1 MRPHAAAALL
11 LATAHGGALPAL
23 SLPLMPQAM
32 LDVRRNANYLARA
45 GYVFTAYK
53 AFQLKTKVSRK
64 RLKADRATVDGWW
77 EKQHEWGGKQMYGL
91 FYYTSVEVQMKIE
104 KWFLMTNLLVTIPV

>member
-53 AFQLKTKVSRK
+53 AFQLKFSPLVVRRAMT
-64 RLKADRATVDGWW
+64 LKEPSTGPLAVALAREPGR
-77 EKQHEWGGKQMYGL
+77 GG
-91 FYYTSVEVQMKIE
+91 
-104 KWFLMTNLLVTIPV
+104 PVCAIVRGMSTC